1 MRRARRPRGAS
12 RGSGRRRDER
22 NANNENLTPPPRHFA
37 GRRRRDDDPFLPP
50 SALDHLPPRTRRARR
65 VGVGMRRASA
75 ALMRPPPG
83 SPPHRLAVS
92 LAALAPSPGPCA
104 SFAAG
109 SSGPS
114 PRGGPSSSGSPGADR
129 RPCYGGDADARLGL
143 DFALTAE
150 DAHAALRRWSTLRP
164 LRPRVLRDG
173 DRPRPTLYAAFL
185 PHWIF
190 DAEVSVRY
198 RGKIGFDG
206 GGDGKMDWTQ
216 IETWRD
222 LGTTRYPASDPAV
235 QVCASFRHRRDLV
248 AAVQGPHVGRLPT
261 GSTTRAESDAETQSS
276 ETSSDAAALRAVRL
290 GASAVAPPLERFG
303 MKRSLAWELAS
314 RRVRVA
320 ERRKAASALRA
331 AHGCDA
337 TKDVVLEVEL
347 TPGSRRV
354 RAAYLPVF
362 VAQFTHG
369 EAQAADGKIVPRR
382 RTAYVCGATGAVVAG
397 DEDLIDETKTRL
409 LGVFA
414 VGAVACPAAL
424 FFGPEAYAAIAAQAF
439 LGSAVAATLAGVI
452 ARRIPEVAKARAE
465 AARVAEEASAFAAAT
480 RSGHPNAHSRD
491 AAGTMDASRAAWMDE
506 ATQQMRDDVEWGR
519 WKATDVDHWDEAK
532 REEWAANIWQ
542 WQRIR
547 RRERGEQRA
556 RLALDRAR
564 VEEAERRDEEKARR
578 WGPGWRKEARSGGP
592 GGGLFGGFAGARDA
606 SGYYALLG
614 LAEKRGAATAE
625 EIKAA
630 YRREAMAWHPDKHQ
644 GERAKAR
651 AARTFR
657 KLQRAYQVLGNKS
670 EREVYDGRA

>member
-1 MRRARRPRGAS
+1 
-12 RGSGRRRDER
+12 
-22 NANNENLTPPPRHFA
+22 
-37 GRRRRDDDPFLPP
+37 
-50 SALDHLPPRTRRARR
+50 
-65 VGVGMRRASA
+65 MRRASA
-75 ALMRPPPG
+75 ALLRPPPG
-83 SPPHRLAVS
+83 SPPHRLAAS
-92 LAALAPSPGPCA
+92 LAALAPSPGPRA

-109 SSGPS
+109 SSGSS
-114 PRGGPSSSGSPGADR
+114 PRGGPSSSPERSADR

-276 ETSSDAAALRAVRL
+276 ETSAETSSSSPPAGGSLTTLRSFADADAAALRAVRL

-452 ARRIPEVAKARAE
+452 ARRIPEAAKARAE

-480 RSGHPNAHSRD
+480 RSGHPNANSRD

-556 RLALDRAR
+556 RIELDRAR

-592 GGGLFGGFAGARDA
+592 GGGLFGGFAGGRDA

-614 LAEKRGAATAE
+614 LAEKRGSATAE

-670 EREVYDGRA
+670 EREVYDGRAL